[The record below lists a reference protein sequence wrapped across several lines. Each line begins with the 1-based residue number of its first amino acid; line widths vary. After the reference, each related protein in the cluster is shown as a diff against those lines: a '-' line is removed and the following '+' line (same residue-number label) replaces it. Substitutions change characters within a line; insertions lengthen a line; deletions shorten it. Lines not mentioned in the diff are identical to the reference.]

1 MLEQLLNQQSLYL
14 WAKDKNYRYIY
25 VNENYAAAAG
35 VESPKQMLGKTDSDM
50 PWKHLASEFQRGDYG
65 VMQHGNR
72 LNSVEKSDT
81 VNGIT
86 DILVSETQLIDKKG
100 RIIGV
105 MGSFADITGKKIVE
119 NPGHYDKT
127 TQRYYLGIPQLG
139 NIYFTLLQLEIF
151 KHVVRGK
158 TALQIAPLIG
168 VKKKTIETH
177 ISYIKR
183 KFGVSTKSELVEIAM
198 KYGLSHL
205 IDVEIVED

>member
-1 MLEQLLNQQSLYL
+1 MLEQLLNQQCLYL
-14 WAKDKNYRYIY
+14 WAKDKNYRYLY
-25 VNENYAAAAG
+25 VNDNYAAAAG
-35 VESPKQMLGKTDSDM
+35 VESPKQMIGKTDDDM
-50 PWKHLASEFQRGDYG
+50 PWKHLAREFQRGDYG

-86 DILVSETQLIDKKG
+86 DILVSETQLVDKKG

-105 MGSFADITGKKIVE
+105 MGSFADITGKKIIE
-119 NPGHYDKT
+119 NPGHYDDA

-151 KHVVRGK
+151 KYLVQGK
-158 TALQIAPLIG
+158 TALQMSPLMG
-168 VKKKTIETH
+168 VKAKTVETH

-183 KFGVSTKSELVEIAM
+183 KFGVSTKSELMDIVM
-198 KYGLSHL
+198 RYGLTHL
-205 IDVEIVED
+205 VDLQIR